1 MDLAMDPLDLSLSQ
15 TAEFLREGTL
25 SSRSLTEAYVRRAEE
40 LNPSIHAFLQIEAEN
55 ALRDAQA
62 ADDRRSKSQKNGEPL
77 GALDGIPI
85 AVKDVLC
92 VRGFRCTCGS
102 RILERFQPPY
112 TATAVERLQKSGVII
127 LGKTNTDEFAMGSST
142 ENSAFGPTHNPWDID
157 RVPGGSSGGSAA
169 AVAARMVPAAL
180 GSDTGGSI
188 RQPASYC
195 GVVGLKPSY
204 GRVSR
209 YGLVAFGSSLDCVG
223 VLTRSVEDAA
233 FLMEVMAGYDKRDST
248 SMPSPVP
255 AYRKALR
262 DGPDLRGVRIGV
274 PKEYFLPGIQPDV
287 DRLVREAFG
296 VLQSL
301 GAQLQD
307 ISLPNTEY
315 ALPVYYLIA
324 PAEASANLA
333 RYDGVRFG
341 VRQAGDGLWET
352 YNRTRGAGF
361 GSEVKRRIMLGT
373 YALSAGYYDAYYGQA
388 QKVRT
393 LIKDDFE
400 NAFQTVDVIASPV
413 TPTTAFRIGEK
424 VDDPLS
430 MYMEDLLTLPASL
443 AGIPGLS
450 IPCGRDS
457 KGMPV
462 GLQLCG
468 PFLGEEKILQVG
480 WAFQQVTRWHR
491 EAPNP

>member
-1 MDLAMDPLDLSLSQ
+1 MKSAMDPLDLSLSQ
-15 TAEFLREGTL
+15 IADTLREGAL
-25 SSRSLTEAYVRRAEE
+25 SSRSLTETYARRAEK
-40 LNPSIHAFLQIEAEN
+40 LDPILHAFLQLEAEN
-55 ALRDAQA
+55 ALREA
-62 ADDRRSKSQKNGEPL
+62 AMADERWAVSRKSGNGL
-77 GALDGIPI
+77 GALNGIPI

-92 VRGFRCTCGS
+92 VRGFRCTAGS
-102 RILERFQPPY
+102 RILEGFRPPY
-112 TATAVERLQKSGVII
+112 TATPVDRLQKSGALIM
-127 LGKTNTDEFAMGSST
+127 GKTNTDEFAMGSST
-142 ENSAFGPTHNPWDID
+142 ENSAYGPTHNPWDIT

-169 AVAARMVPAAL
+169 AVAARMIPAAL

-188 RQPASYC
+188 RQPAAYC

-223 VLTRSVEDAA
+223 TLTRTVEDAA
-233 FLMEVMAGYDKRDST
+233 FLLEIMAGHDERDST
-248 SMPSPVP
+248 SMSSPVP
-255 AYRKALR
+255 AYRKALLG
-262 DGPDLRGVRIGV
+262 GPDLRGVRIGI

-301 GAQLQD
+301 GAQLQE
-307 ISLPNTEY
+307 ISLPNTEF

-341 VRQAGDGLWET
+341 VRQEGDGLWET
-352 YNRTRGAGF
+352 YNRTRGKGF

-393 LIKDDFE
+393 LIKAEFE
-400 NAFQTVDVIASPV
+400 KAFQAVDVIASPV
-413 TPTTAFRIGEK
+413 TPTTAFRLGEK

-450 IPCGRDS
+450 VPCGRDS
-457 KGMPV
+457 KGLPV

-468 PFLGEEKILQVG
+468 PFLGEEEILQVG
-480 WAFQQVTRWHR
+480 WAFQQVTRWHL
-491 EAPNP
+491 EAPNL

>member
-1 MDLAMDPLDLSLSQ
+1 MKSAMDPLELSLSQ
-15 TAEFLREGTL
+15 IADALREGAL
-25 SSRSLTEAYVRRAEE
+25 NSRSLTETYARRAEK
-40 LNPSIHAFLQIEAEN
+40 LDPTLHAFLQLEAEN
-55 ALRDAQA
+55 ALREA
-62 ADDRRSKSQKNGEPL
+62 AMADERWAVSRKSGNGP
-77 GALDGIPI
+77 GALNGIPI

-92 VRGFRCTCGS
+92 VRGFRCTAGS
-102 RILERFQPPY
+102 RILEGFRPPY
-112 TATAVERLQKSGVII
+112 TATPVDRLQKSGALI

-142 ENSAFGPTHNPWDID
+142 ENSAYGPTHNPWDIT

-169 AVAARMVPAAL
+169 AVAARMIPAAL

-188 RQPASYC
+188 RQPAAYC

-223 VLTRSVEDAA
+223 VLSRTVEDAA
-233 FLMEVMAGYDKRDST
+233 FLLEIMAGHDERDST

-262 DGPDLRGVRIGV
+262 GGPDLRGVRIGI

-301 GAQLQD
+301 GAQLQE
-307 ISLPNTEY
+307 ISLPNTEF

-341 VRQAGDGLWET
+341 VRQEGDGLWDT
-352 YNRTRGAGF
+352 YNRTRGKGF

-393 LIKDDFE
+393 LIKAEFE
-400 NAFQTVDVIASPV
+400 KAFQAVDVIASPV
-413 TPTTAFRIGEK
+413 TPTTAFRLGEK

-450 IPCGRDS
+450 VPCGRDS
-457 KGMPV
+457 NGLPV

-468 PFLGEEKILQVG
+468 PFLGEEKILKVG
-480 WAFQQVTRWHR
+480 WAFQQVTRWHL
-491 EAPNP
+491 EAPNL